1 MTRED
6 TEFMTEI
13 HKTPGYILPYKD
25 AV

>member
-13 HKTPGYILPYKD
+13 HKTPGYILPYKN